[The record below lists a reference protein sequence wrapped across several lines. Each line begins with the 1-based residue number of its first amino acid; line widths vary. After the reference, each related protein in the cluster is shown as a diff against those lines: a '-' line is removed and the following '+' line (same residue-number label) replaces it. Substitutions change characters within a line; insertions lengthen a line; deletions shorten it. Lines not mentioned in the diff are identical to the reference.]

1 MFNLLSQPYPSHESP
16 GRQLRTAAVIGLFI
30 GLFLLVFQPF
40 GLANW
45 ETPNKTLKILGF
57 GLIAFIVTAVNF
69 TVWTRLFPRQFS
81 DECWTVGRE
90 ILLVTVNI
98 LLIAI
103 ANRLYLEW
111 LVRQEGNYGAG
122 SWLVMILITF
132 LLGIFPTAGGILFSY
147 IRQLKKYS
155 ASAAQFVQHPPDPLP
170 SAVVSLSSTNETT
183 DSSITLLADNEKDT
197 LMLNVLDLLYVE
209 SSDNYCTVVYQQGEK
224 INKPLLR
231 SSLSRLAGQF
241 NQPRIVRCHRSYL
254 VNLDRVERVTG
265 NAQGYKLH
273 LAGDTFTVPVS
284 RQYNDT
290 LVAELKGL

>member
-1 MFNLLSQPYPSHESP
+1 MFDLLKQPYPCHESLP
-16 GRQLRTAAVIGLFI
+16 RQLRQAVVIGLFI

-40 GLANW
+40 GLSSW
-45 ETPNKTLKILGF
+45 DTPNKTLKILGF
-57 GLIAFIVTAVNF
+57 GLVTFVITAVNF
-69 TVWTRLFPRQFS
+69 TVWGGLFPRQFS
-81 DECWTVGRE
+81 DERWTVGRE
-90 ILLVTVNI
+90 ILLVIGNI

-111 LVRQEGNYGAG
+111 LVRQEGSYGAG
-122 SWLVMILITF
+122 SWLNMILITF
-132 LLGIFPTAGGILFSY
+132 LLGIFPTVGGVLLSY

-155 ASAAQFVQHPPDPLP
+155 ASAAQFVQQPSAPLP
-170 SAVVSLSSTNETT
+170 SANVVESSSAATTNSL
-183 DSSITLLADNEKDT
+183 ITLLADNEKDT
-197 LMLNVLDLLYVE
+197 VVLAASDLLYVE
-209 SSDNYCTVVYQQGEK
+209 SSDNYCTVVYQQGGK

-231 SSLSRLAGQF
+231 SSLSRLAGQI

-254 VNLDRVERVTG
+254 VNLDRVEHVTG

-273 LAGDTFTVPVS
+273 LSGGDFTVPVS